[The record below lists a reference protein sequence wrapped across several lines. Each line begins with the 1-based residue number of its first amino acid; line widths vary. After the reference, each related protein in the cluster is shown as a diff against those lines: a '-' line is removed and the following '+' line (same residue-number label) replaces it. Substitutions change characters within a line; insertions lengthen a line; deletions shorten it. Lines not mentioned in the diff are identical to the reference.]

1 VEELGEHAA
10 DFVGDARDF
19 LASSLDLFV
28 SRYNRLDPLIGQLA
42 TGKDDGGFNVTPL
55 RAS

>member
-1 VEELGEHAA
+1 MEELGEHAA

-42 TGKDDGGFNVTPL
+42 PSEYDSRFNVTPL
-55 RAS
+55 RTS